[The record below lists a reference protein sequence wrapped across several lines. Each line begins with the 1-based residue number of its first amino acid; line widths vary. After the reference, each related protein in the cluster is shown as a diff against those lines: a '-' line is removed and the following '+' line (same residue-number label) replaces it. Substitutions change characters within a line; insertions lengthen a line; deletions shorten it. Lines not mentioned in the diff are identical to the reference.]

1 MPLGC
6 CHDGISLKQE
16 LSLMPVT
23 SMKLSTL
30 SVSQFRIVAIKACAC
45 RLQVVRTNNQ
55 VEHGVTDES
64 EVSRTRLRPCTAAC
78 TA

>member
-16 LSLMPVT
+16 LSLIPVT

-45 RLQVVRTNNQ
+45 RLQIVRTNSQ
-55 VEHGVTDES
+55 VEHGVTD
-64 EVSRTRLRPCTAAC
+64 
-78 TA
+78 